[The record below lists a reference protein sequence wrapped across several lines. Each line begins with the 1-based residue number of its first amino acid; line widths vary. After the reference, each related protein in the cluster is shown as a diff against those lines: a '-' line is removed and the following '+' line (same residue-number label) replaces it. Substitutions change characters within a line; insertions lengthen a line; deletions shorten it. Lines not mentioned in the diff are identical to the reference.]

1 MKTSSVLAALVT
13 VLALACGFVVV
24 VPRSP
29 GGYVGLVTAG
39 TFGAGVFYGRPTQ
52 WLLAHQ
58 WRRTALR
65 SWMIRWA
72 RPRSLAR
79 ILDRVGWNRQVRRPI
94 RSFTDLDP
102 FRCDTAGSLVS
113 HTVSLAIHLLAAV
126 ALTVSAHPWWALA
139 CLGLG
144 LVVHG
149 WPCLLQIEVLVRLD
163 ELRAKARTPGR
174 GDSSASCCGS

>member
-1 MKTSSVLAALVT
+1 MKISSVFAASVT
-13 VLALACGFVVV
+13 VFALACGFVVV

-39 TFGAGVFYGRPTQ
+39 TFGAGVFYGRPAQ
-52 WLLAHQ
+52 RLLAHQ

-65 SWMIRWA
+65 SLMIRWT

-79 ILDRVGWNRQVRRPI
+79 VLDRVGWNRQVRRPI
-94 RSFTDLDP
+94 RSFADLDP
-102 FRCDTAGSLVS
+102 FRADAAGSLVS
-113 HTVSLAIHLLAAV
+113 HAVSLAIHLLAAA
-126 ALTVSAHPWWALA
+126 ALTVSAHPWWALG

-163 ELRAKARTPGR
+163 ELRNKLRLRGR
-174 GDSSASCCGS
+174 EDSSTGCDGS